1 MTWVVPTVAV
11 LLLALLFLVCLVLQ
25 PTMAAARRAP
35 AVEPDVQALK
45 THVHTLVTRFRP
57 RGNLDVVNLNAAAN
71 HIRGQ
76 FQALGLSPTEQTFQ
90 TDGETYRNVVA
101 RLGNHG
107 GPLLVVGA
115 HYDTCMG
122 NPGADDNASG
132 VAGLLELARLLVKHP
147 PACDVELVAWTLE
160 EPPHFQTPNMGSA
173 HHANMLRAN
182 GVTVRVAV
190 SLEMIGYFSDAPGS
204 QKAPLPWLTPLIPS
218 QGNFIGVVG
227 DLGQGGVTRAV
238 KRAMRAASPLRVVS
252 VNAPRWVPGVDFSD
266 HRNYWAL
273 GWPAVMITDSANNRN
288 PHYHQQTDLPETLDY
303 VRMGQ
308 VVAGVFEAV
317 HVLAGR

>member
-1 MTWVVPTVAV
+1 MTWVVWTVAALV
-11 LLLALLFLVCLVLQ
+11 MALLFLVCLVLQ
-25 PTMAAARRAP
+25 PTVAATRRAP
-35 AVEPDVQALK
+35 VVEPDVQALK
-45 THVHTLVTRFRP
+45 AHVHTLVTRFRP

-76 FQALGLSPTEQTFQ
+76 FQALGLSPAEQTFQ

-115 HYDTCMG
+115 HYDTCLG

-132 VAGLLELARLLVKHP
+132 VAGVLELARLLVKHP

-182 GVTVRVAV
+182 GVTVRLAV

-204 QKAPLPWLTPLIPS
+204 QKAPLPWLAPLIPS

-227 DLGQGGVTRAV
+227 DLGQGGVTRTV

-288 PHYHQQTDLPETLDY
+288 PHYHQQSDLPETLDY